1 MKRILAAILLM
12 VYFTVSTGFVVCAH
26 FCMNRFTSVE
36 LGSGNDKKCTQC
48 GMHMNENGCC
58 RDEVK
63 VIKLEPTYT
72 ASQMIN
78 ADFSLVAPLPEQ
90 IQHRTFSILN
100 RTSFDHK
107 PDHGPPLTGSE
118 ICILHRV
125 FRI

>member
-1 MKRILAAILLM
+1 MKKVLAAILLM

-48 GMHMNENGCC
+48 GMHKKENGCC

-72 ASQMIN
+72 ASQMIS
-78 ADFSLVAPLPEQ
+78 ADFSLVAPLQVQ
-90 IQHRTFSILN
+90 ILHPTIPIVSCATFD
-100 RTSFDHK
+100 RK
-107 PDHGPPLTGSE
+107 PDHGPPFTGSE